1 MKYLLLGITALMSA
15 SIVNARTIEVAA
27 GPDAQTR
34 LQTALIEAEAGDV
47 VQIGAGTFDLTD
59 GLSLDNDGVTVRG
72 AGAERTILNFA
83 GQQGSGEGLLVSG
96 DDVVLRDF
104 GVRDSKGDGIKSKQA
119 HRIVYLNIRVEWSG
133 EPKPTNGAYGIY
145 PVESENVLI
154 DRSYVRGASD
164 AGIYVGQSRNIIVRN
179 STATENVAGIEI
191 ENSFN
196 ADVHNNTAT
205 GNTGG
210 ILVFDLPGLPQH
222 GGHSIRVFDNTVTNN
237 MTPNFAPAGN
247 IVATVPTGT
256 GVLVMANRDVEVFNN
271 RFDGNGTTNVMITT
285 YRYGEMPADF
295 APTPR
300 SIRVLNNQHGRS
312 GFQPGPQFP
321 GAAQIAAAFGGRLPP
336 VIWDGGGADIIVSDE
351 VPVMTLGL
359 TEAAQ
364 PVTAAQPAP
373 ADLRT
378 QRVFDRLS
386 VITLPAAMEEAA
398 RRP

>member
-1 MKYLLLGITALMSA
+1 MKYLLFGITALMSA

-47 VQIGAGTFDLTD
+47 VQIGAGIFDLTD

-72 AGAERTILNFA
+72 AGAEATILNFA
-83 GQQGSGEGLLVSG
+83 GQVGSGEGLLVSG

-104 GVRDSKGDGIKSKQA
+104 GVRDTKGDGIKSKQA

-133 EPKPTNGAYGIY
+133 EPKASNGAYGIY

-196 ADVHNNTAT
+196 ADVHSNTAT

-222 GGHSIRVFDNTVTNN
+222 GGHSIRVFDNTITNN
-237 MTPNFAPAGN
+237 MTPNFAPQGN

-256 GVLVMANRDVEVFNN
+256 GVLVMANRGVEVFNN
-271 RFDGNGTTNVMITT
+271 RFDGNGTANVMITT

-300 SIRVLNNQHGRS
+300 AIRVLNNAHGRS
-312 GFQPGPQFP
+312 GFQPGPQFA
-321 GAAQIAAAFGGRLPP
+321 GAEQIAAAFGGALPP
-336 VIWDGGGADIIVSDE
+336 IIWDGGGNDIIVSED
-351 VPVMTLGL
+351 VPAMTLGL
-359 TEAAQ
+359 SDAAQ
-364 PVTAAQPAP
+364 PLTAASPAP
-373 ADLRT
+373 VDLRT
-378 QRVFDRLS
+378 ARYFARLPE
-386 VITLPAAMEEAA
+386 ITLPAAMEEAA